1 MFRSFLLL
9 ALALP
14 LAAQS
19 PLLLI
24 SIDGMR
30 PDYVLKADG
39 HGLKIPHLRRLLKDG
54 AHATGVR
61 GVLPTVTYPSH
72 TTILTGV
79 WPVTHH
85 IYSNAVFDPFD
96 LNLAG
101 WMWYAQDIAVPTLW
115 DAASSAGLV
124 VGSVSWPV
132 SVAAPGIRYNIPEY
146 WRASK
151 FPGEDLKLMRA
162 ISTPGLMA
170 EIEKEVGP
178 YVTDLDDAVNGD
190 RQRTRYAVSILR
202 NKHAQ
207 FMTVHLAS
215 LDHVEHA
222 SGPFSP
228 EANSTLEQVDAEV
241 GELERAA
248 PGAIVCVLS
257 DHGFTRTDHSFN
269 IIAPFVEEGLVT
281 MTNKRVTDWKAY
293 PDLEAG
299 SAAILLK
306 DPKDEATRA
315 KVAKLLH
322 RLAADPKNGITQ
334 ILEPKQIAAFG
345 GRPDAAFW
353 VDMQSNF
360 SVVAADKP
368 NKVGG
373 THGYAPSNP
382 QLLASFF
389 IAGPKI
395 KAGLSLGEIDM
406 RSIAATL
413 AQAMGIPFKTAD
425 LPALPVF

>member
-1 MFRSFLLL
+1 MFRFALLL
-9 ALALP
+9 ALP
-14 LAAQS
+14 LSAQS
-19 PLLLI
+19 LLLI

-30 PDYVLKADG
+30 PDYVLKADEY
-39 HGLKIPHLRRLLKDG
+39 GLKIPHLRKLLKEG

-79 WPVTHH
+79 WPAKHH
-85 IYSNAVFDPFD
+85 IYSNVVFDPLD

-101 WMWYAQDIAVPTLW
+101 WMWYAEDIAVPTLW
-115 DAASSAGLV
+115 QAASKGGLV

-132 SVAAPGIRYNIPEY
+132 SVAATGINYNVPEY

-151 FPGEDLKLMRA
+151 FPGEDLKLLRA
-162 ISTPGLMA
+162 ISTPGLIA
-170 EIEKEVGP
+170 EIEKQAGP
-178 YVTDLDDAVNGD
+178 YITDLDNAEQGD
-190 RQRTRYAVSILR
+190 RQRTRYAIAILK

-215 LDHVEHA
+215 LDHLEHGY
-222 SGPFSP
+222 GPFSP
-228 EANSTLEQVDAEV
+228 EANSTLEQIDQEV
-241 GELERAA
+241 GELEDAA
-248 PGAIVCVLS
+248 PGATVCVLS

-269 IIAPFVEEGLVT
+269 IVAAFAEEGLLS
-281 MTNKRVTDWKAY
+281 MTNKKVTSWKAY
-293 PDLEAG
+293 PDIEAG
-299 SAAILLK
+299 SVAIILK
-306 DPKDEATRA
+306 DPTDSATRT
-315 KVAKLLH
+315 KVDKLLH
-322 RLAADPKNGITQ
+322 RLAADPKNGIAQ
-334 ILEPKQIAAFG
+334 ILDPKQIAAFG

-360 SVVAADKP
+360 SVVPTDHP

-395 KAGLSLGEIDM
+395 KPGVNLGEIDM

-413 AQAMGIPFKTAD
+413 AKTMGLSFQTSD
-425 LPALPVF
+425 LPALTVF

>member
-1 MFRSFLLL
+1 MFRSALFLLT
-9 ALALP
+9 LP
-14 LAAQS
+14 LSAQS
-19 PLLLI
+19 LLLI

-30 PDYVLKADG
+30 PDYVLKADE

-79 WPVTHH
+79 WPVRHH
-85 IYSNAVFDPFD
+85 IYSNVVFDPLD
-96 LNLAG
+96 RNLAG
-101 WMWYAQDIAVPTLW
+101 WTWYAEDIAVPTLW
-115 DAASSAGLV
+115 DAASKAGLIT
-124 VGSVSWPV
+124 GSVSWPV
-132 SVAAPGIRYNIPEY
+132 SVAAQGIRYNVPEY

-151 FPGEDLKLMRA
+151 FPGEDLKLLRA
-162 ISTPGLMA
+162 ISTSGLMA
-170 EIEKEVGP
+170 EIEKEAGP
-178 YVTDLDDAVNGD
+178 YVTDLDDAAHGD
-190 RQRTRYAVSILR
+190 RQRTAYAVAILR
-202 NKHAQ
+202 HKHAQ

-215 LDHVEHA
+215 LDHLQHGF
-222 SGPFSP
+222 GPFSP
-228 EANSTLEQVDAEV
+228 EANAALEQIDAEV
-241 GELERAA
+241 GELEDAVPDA
-248 PGAIVCVLS
+248 VVCVLS

-281 MTNKRVTDWKAY
+281 KTDWKAY

-299 SAAILLK
+299 SAAIILK

-315 KVAKLLH
+315 KVEKLLH
-322 RLAADPKNGITQ
+322 RLAADPKNGIAQ
-334 ILEPKQIAAFG
+334 ILDPAQIAKFG

-360 SVVAADKP
+360 SVVATDRP

-382 QLLASFF
+382 QLPASFF

-395 KAGLSLGEIDM
+395 KSGVDLGEIDM

-413 AQAMGIPFKTAD
+413 AKAMSLSFPSAD